1 VAATTID
8 EAGEAQLTPG
18 LASRIITLVAV
29 AIPPLGLLVVAGA
42 FWGVAVTPVDLGLL
56 LFLYVVPGLG
66 ITIGFHRY
74 FTHKSFETSN
84 VMRAILA
91 ILGAMTTQGPVS
103 QWVSDHRKHHAFSDV
118 EGDPHSPHVGFGA
131 GVLGALRGL
140 WHSHVG
146 WLFSTKGLVV
156 RTRFGRDLTADRLLR
171 VIDRMYFVWVALGF
185 AIPYAIGYSIDGV
198 SGGLQ
203 AMVWGG
209 LVRIALF
216 QHVTWSVNSI
226 CHMFG
231 GRTYETRDE
240 SRNNW
245 LLALPSLGEAWHNNH
260 HAFPSSAV
268 HGLDD
273 RQLDFSGFLIH
284 QMERIGL
291 VWDVK
296 RVDVAAR
303 LRRRV
308 ADEAVS

>member
-1 VAATTID
+1 
-8 EAGEAQLTPG
+8 
-18 LASRIITLVAV
+18 
-29 AIPPLGLLVVAGA
+29 
-42 FWGVAVTPVDLGLL
+42 
-56 LFLYVVPGLG
+56 
-66 ITIGFHRY
+66 
-74 FTHKSFETSN
+74 
-84 VMRAILA
+84 MRAVLA

-103 QWVSDHRKHHAFSDV
+103 QWVSDHRKHHAYSDV

-131 GVLGALRGL
+131 GVLGAVRGL

-156 RTRFGRDLTADRLLR
+156 RTRFGRDLTGDRLLR

-185 AIPYAIGYSIDGV
+185 AIPYAIGYAIAGV
-198 SGGLQ
+198 SGGVQ

-209 LVRIALF
+209 LIRIALF

-231 GRTYETRDE
+231 RRTYATRDE

-268 HGLDD
+268 HGLDE
-273 RQLDFSGFLIH
+273 RQLDLSGYLIH
-284 QMERIGL
+284 KMERIGL

-296 RVDVAAR
+296 RVDLAAR

-308 ADEAVS
+308 TDETVS

>member
-1 VAATTID
+1 MEGETTSEQERAT
-8 EAGEAQLTPG
+8 PP

-29 AIPPLGLLVVAGA
+29 VLPLAGLLSVVGF
-42 FWGVAVTPVDLGLL
+42 FWGVAARPADLALL
-56 LFLYVVPGLG
+56 LALYVIPGLG

-74 FTHKSFETSN
+74 FTHRSFETSRP
-84 VMRAILA
+84 VRAVLA
-91 ILGAMTTQGPVS
+91 VLGCMTTQGPVS

-118 EGDPHSPHVGFGA
+118 DGDPHSPHIGRRA
-131 GVLGALRGL
+131 EALGAIRGF

-146 WLFSTKGLVV
+146 WLFFTKGLVV
-156 RTRFGRDLTADRLLR
+156 RTRFGKDMVADRMLR

-185 AIPYAIGYSIDGV
+185 AIPFAAGYALAGLR
-198 SGGLQ
+198 GGIEG
-203 AMVWGG
+203 AVWGG

-216 QHVTWSVNSI
+216 QHVTWSVNSV

-231 GRTYETRDE
+231 RRSYASRDE

-268 HGLDD
+268 HGID
-273 RQLDFSGFLIH
+273 RGQLDVSGWLIGL
-284 QMERIGL
+284 MERLGL

-296 RVDVAAR
+296 RVDTRSKV
-303 LRRRV
+303 RRRAV
-308 ADEAVS
+308 AGTA